1 MIRVSLHVFSVNRRN
16 QWMIWTGVSLLAC
29 LCLVSRSVSAQAVT
43 SSAEPPEPNTP
54 IEHFIFL
61 MQENHSFDNYFG
73 TYPGADGIPPDTC
86 IPYDPSITT
95 LARILVPMALRGT
108 EVFPV
113 NHLDLTTTDCVEPF
127 HFSEGDVQPDDP
139 DHSRETFQLQ
149 YNDGAMNGFVYA
161 LEQRNQDGRLAM
173 AYYNDQDLPYYWNIA
188 DEYVL
193 FDNFFTSAGDGSFIN
208 HLYWIAGTHDEP
220 PEGQSLQEY
229 LAGVTTIFDVLE
241 AEGISWKFYIQN
253 YEPDLTYRTR
263 HLYPGDRQSQVTW
276 VPLLSFDRFIDDP
289 NLNSKMVNL
298 DEYYEDLN
306 RNTLPNVAFMV
317 PSGPSEHPPSSLMS
331 GQRFVRILIQSL
343 MQSDYWDKS
352 AFIWTYDDW
361 GGWYDH
367 VPPPQVD
374 QHGFG
379 PRAPA
384 LLVSAYARRGLI
396 DSTLLDFTSGLK
408 FIQENWNL
416 PSLAERDANANGLMS
431 AFDFTSPPRPA
442 RIISMERESGAARPE
457 PKREVIYMAYGA
469 ALVLASVVITTA
481 VVTTRT
487 STRAGNRHGEQT

>member
-1 MIRVSLHVFSVNRRN
+1 MIRARPHHPGLKWLSRRFCAA
-16 QWMIWTGVSLLAC
+16 TLLVIC
-29 LCLVSRSVSAQAVT
+29 LGLFPVRVLAQVHSAST
-43 SSAEPPEPNTP
+43 ESPRPNTP

-73 TYPGADGIPPDTC
+73 TYPGANGIPPGTC
-86 IPYDPSITT
+86 IPYDPFDST
-95 LARILVPMALRGT
+95 
-108 EVFPV
+108 
-113 NHLDLTTTDCVEPF
+113 NTDCVEPF
-127 HFSEGDVQPDDP
+127 HFSDGDVQPDDP
-139 DHSRETFQLQ
+139 DHSRQTFVLQ
-149 YNDGAMNGFVYA
+149 YNDGAMDGFVYA

-173 AYYNDQDLPYYWNIA
+173 AYYDDQDLPYYWNMA

-220 PEGQSLQEY
+220 AEGQSLQEY
-229 LAGVTTIFDVLE
+229 LADVPTIFDVLE
-241 AEGISWKFYIQN
+241 ADGVSWKFYIQN
-253 YEPDLTYRTR
+253 YEPELTYRTK

-289 NLNSKMVNL
+289 ALNQKLVNL
-298 DEYYEDLN
+298 DEYYQDLN
-306 RNTLPNVAFMV
+306 GDTLPNVAFIV

-331 GQRFVRILIQSL
+331 GQRFVRILIQSV
-343 MQSDYWDKS
+343 MQSSYWEKS

-374 QHGFG
+374 DHGFG

-384 LLVSAYARRGLI
+384 LLVSPYAKRGFI
-396 DSTLLDFTSGLK
+396 DNTLLDFTAGLK
-408 FIQENWNL
+408 FIQENWGL
-416 PSLAERDANANGLMS
+416 PSLAERDANANGLMN
-431 AFDFTSPPRPA
+431 AFDFTSPPRLA
-442 RIISMERESGAARPE
+442 RIISMERDSAAARPE

-481 VVTTRT
+481 IVTTRRA
-487 STRAGNRHGEQT
+487 TRAKYGHGAQP